1 MRETV
6 LKDIFRAVLGTSA
19 AVLLYSLAGSAGP
32 SVLVVLNAF
41 SVVVVTFS
49 VRRGEVFGAFLGTA
63 CGLAQDAFSL
73 SVFGLAG
80 LTKTLLG
87 FFTGYVARR
96 IDITPFPRT
105 GAFLL
110 VVSTLELGSWTLLSA
125 VVRQEPVNLHGGLI
139 LLQPP
144 VTALLGAAL
153 IAAERRILARRRET

>member
-6 LKDIFRAVLGTSA
+6 LKDVFRAVLGMSA
-19 AVLLYSLAGSAGP
+19 AVLFYSIAGAAGP

-41 SVVVVTFS
+41 SVVVVFFS
-49 VRRGEVFGAFLGTA
+49 VRRGEAFGAFVGTA
-63 CGLAQDAFSL
+63 CGLVQDAFSL

-96 IDITPFPRT
+96 IEISPVPRT

-110 VVSTLELGSWTLLSA
+110 VVSTLELGLWILLSS
-125 VVRQEPVNLHGGLI
+125 VVRQEAVNLHGGLV

-144 VTALLGAAL
+144 VTAMLGVSLLAT
-153 IAAERRILARRRET
+153 ERRFLARRRKA